1 MKGVFLRPR
10 LLLSSSSL
18 SSCSPT
24 FVGASRPL
32 PLIKAYPL
40 PEGKKQI
47 KLILIE
53 VQITHRLGIRPLLKE
68 FSVFKRREGTKSS
81 HDRTSTIS
89 GQWGK

>member
-1 MKGVFLRPR
+1 MKCVFLRPK

-24 FVGASRPL
+24 FVGASLPL
-32 PLIKAYPL
+32 PLIKSYPL
-40 PEGKKQI
+40 KETD

-53 VQITHRLGIRPLLKE
+53 VQITHHLGIQPLLKE